1 MLPKNLLIDL
11 DDTLLENNM
20 DTFVP
25 GYYNLLSS
33 TLAEFCPPDRL
44 LPALMAGTKAMLLNT
59 DPSKTLEESFDE
71 VFYQRIGIAKP
82 DIAPKILNFYQNQF
96 NTLRNLTKP
105 IPEAKIL
112 VEKATEKGYQ
122 IVIATNPLF
131 PRIAIEQRLTWAGL
145 PVEKYPFKLVT
156 SYEYFHFCK
165 PNPKYYLEILSVLSV
180 DAADS
185 LMIGNDLEADIK
197 PAVQAGLQVFHITNI
212 QNSNEYQTGTLQ
224 DLVKLI

>member
-44 LPALMAGTKAMLLNT
+44 LPALMAGSKAMMLNT
-59 DPSKTLEESFDE
+59 DPSVTLEESFDA
-71 VFYQRIGIAKP
+71 VFYPRIGISKP

-96 NTLRNLTKP
+96 NSLQSLTKP
-105 IPEAKIL
+105 FPEAKTLI
-112 VEKATEKGYQ
+112 EKAIEKGYQ

-131 PRIAIEQRLTWAGL
+131 PRVAIDQRLNWADL
-145 PVEKYPFKLVT
+145 PAEKYPFKLIT

-165 PNPKYYLEILSVLSV
+165 PNPKYYLEILSALSL
-180 DAADS
+180 DAADC
-185 LMIGNDLEADIK
+185 LMVGNDLEADIK
-197 PAVQAGLQVFHITNI
+197 PSVQAGLQAFHISKD
-212 QNSNEYQTGTLQ
+212 QNTNEYQTGTLQ
-224 DLVKLI
+224 DLIRLI